1 MSYQSPIPNP
11 QSPIPASAI
20 ILAGGKSSR
29 MGQPK
34 ALLPFDNEP
43 LITHLVRTLRSYFT
57 DVVVVA
63 APDQELPPLL
73 VTLTRDAV
81 AYQGPVGGI
90 VYGLQAARGER
101 CFITSCDAPFL
112 NLALVT
118 HLLSLAD

>member
-43 LITHLVRTLRSYFT
+43 LITHLVRTLRSYFA
-57 DVVVVA
+57 DIVVVA
-63 APDQELPPLL
+63 APDQELPPLP

-90 VYGLQAARGER
+90 VYGLQAARGVC
-101 CFITSCDAPFL
+101 CFVTSFDAPLL
-112 NLALVT
+112 NLTPLT
-118 HLLSLAD
+118 HFLSLTD